1 MAGCAASSLPVESS
15 PVTCRRLAAP
25 AAALLLLLPLAALA
39 EEDARFTQLRE
50 GAEAVGGLG
59 SFLERYV
66 GECGEPGLGASCEDK
81 AKAFRK
87 AHDGKRH
94 YLLVGEDSAG
104 MFSPG
109 AFDPDTGELTVNV
122 TPFFPASSYA
132 LSQGSP
138 RRTDAKGNPVMALLR
153 ADGQSPDGW
162 MPGTFQRLFQMRGV
176 RAQVVFTPTGV
187 WSLPKKGGGRIYG
200 VSARIEGIQVTVART
215 GEPLALWL
223 ARGR

>member
-1 MAGCAASSLPVESS
+1 MNAAR
-15 PVTCRRLAAP
+15 TAAL
-25 AAALLLLLPLAALA
+25 LLLLLPLAASAQGVERFEQLKASA
-39 EEDARFTQLRE
+39 EP
-50 GAEAVGGLG
+50 VGGLG

-66 GECGEPGLGASCEDK
+66 GECGEPGLGESCRDK

-87 AHDGKRH
+87 AHEGKRL

-104 MFSPG
+104 MLSPG
-109 AFDPDTGELTVNV
+109 AFDASSGELVVNV
-122 TPFFPASSYA
+122 TPFFPASNYA
-132 LSQGSP
+132 LSHGAP

-153 ADGQSPDGW
+153 AEGQAPEGW

-176 RAQVVFTPTGV
+176 RAQVIFTPTGV
-187 WSLPKKGGGRIYG
+187 WSLPRRGGGKSRG
-200 VSARIEGIQVTVART
+200 VSARVEALLVTVART

>member
-1 MAGCAASSLPVESS
+1 VNAAR
-15 PVTCRRLAAP
+15 TAAL
-25 AAALLLLLPLAALA
+25 LLLLLPLAASA
-39 EEDARFTQLRE
+39 QG
-50 GAEAVGGLG
+50 GAERFEQLKASAEPVGGLG

-66 GECGEPGLGASCEDK
+66 GECGEPGLGESCRDK

-87 AHDGKRH
+87 AHEGKRL

-104 MFSPG
+104 MLSPG
-109 AFDPDTGELTVNV
+109 AFDASSGELVVNV

-132 LSQGSP
+132 LSHGTP

-153 ADGQSPDGW
+153 AEGQAPDGW
-162 MPGTFQRLFQMRGV
+162 MEGTFQRLFQMRGV

-187 WSLPKKGGGRIYG
+187 WSLPKRGGGKSQG
-200 VSARIEGIQVTVART
+200 VSARVEAILVTVART
-215 GEPLALWL
+215 GEPLALWM